1 MTGSGNLC
9 DTCMLQQGSETHSN
23 ALIKIRPQ
31 LSSRLELKAVR
42 ECQWHHE
49 EKKTKGCGAVRRCGI
64 QEAAAN
70 PKSLPG
76 CQPSLEFG
84 EKETENLE
92 LPSVKPKAWTGE
104 HHLRRIDIVED
115 DEDGVHSEII
125 RGDRQTL
132 FLARKSSERVGRKL
146 LAC

>member
-1 MTGSGNLC
+1 M
-9 DTCMLQQGSETHSN
+9 
-23 ALIKIRPQ
+23 KRK
-31 LSSRLELKAVR
+31 RRKAAG
-42 ECQWHHE
+42 QYADAGY
-49 EKKTKGCGAVRRCGI
+49 K
-64 QEAAAN
+64 EAAAN